1 MNPIKRLI
9 YQYGIPFIG
18 RLYNG
23 RNKYIN
29 VIYYH
34 DIVRGKGKS
43 FQQTNIDVFKR
54 QMRYIV
60 SHGFTTLRFDDVKT
74 EADET
79 YNNKKVIIAFD
90 DGWKSN
96 YTEIYDFM
104 KSLGIKYSIYLAV
117 KEIGLNPNYLTWDQV
132 RMMHNEGL
140 VGFGAHTY
148 SHSDMSDISK
158 INPQLEFV
166 EADAIF
172 EKELGYKPLDFCY
185 PFGSYSEDSNEYIS
199 SQLDY
204 RRIYTSRYMYSYR
217 QNGKLIFGRSGIS
230 NEESFGVFK
239 AKLKGYFN
247 VWKTIIG

>member
-60 SHGFTTLRFDDVKT
+60 SHGFTTLRFDDLKT

-172 EKELGYKPLDFCY
+172 EK
-185 PFGSYSEDSNEYIS
+185 N
-199 SQLDY
+199 
-204 RRIYTSRYMYSYR
+204 
-217 QNGKLIFGRSGIS
+217 
-230 NEESFGVFK
+230 
-239 AKLKGYFN
+239 
-247 VWKTIIG
+247 